1 METGSR
7 RFNRSHEWIEALGD
21 KRYRIGI
28 SDYAQ
33 ETMGDVVFV
42 DLPDE
47 GDELRAG
54 ESFAEAE
61 SVKAVSEIFSPVNG
75 IGAAVNEELDDNP
88 AAVNESPYEAW
99 LVEAEDSE
107 LAAEN
112 GLMTE
117 EEYLAYV
124 AELD

>member
-7 RFNRSHEWIEALGD
+7 RFNRSHEWIEALGE

-33 ETMGDVVFV
+33 ESMGDIVFV

-47 GDELRAG
+47 GDALRAG

-75 IGAAVNEELDDNP
+75 VVAAVNEALDDNP

-99 LVEAEDSE
+99 MVEAEEAE
-107 LAAEN
+107 LAAED